1 MNVLITTDFS
11 ENARNALFYAFS
23 FFKNVDTHFYILH
36 VEPGQPEEYAPGNV
50 SEVFETLSFTK
61 APAKEKLEYL
71 KSTLAEQELAKP
83 EKINLLLEQDNFIEV
98 IREKVETYN
107 IDFIAMGTK
116 GASALKKSTVGSH
129 TTDVIT
135 RVKCPVFVIPEKATY
150 QPPKSVVFPTDFNSI
165 YKPKVLRTLSHILLL
180 NKAELSVLYVSKRQE
195 ELSEQQKKHERALR
209 IYLNYLPHS
218 FHFTVNSTLEE
229 ALQVF
234 LESQDI
240 SLIAM
245 SAKNVNFFQHLLF
258 HPELEK
264 ISYPEKL
271 PFLVLH
277 E

>member
-11 ENARNALFYAFS
+11 KNARNAVCYALS
-23 FFKNVDTHFYILH
+23 FFGNVDTQFYILH
-36 VEPGQPEEYAPGNV
+36 VENNLEQVPFLEDTLASPSLAL
-50 SEVFETLSFTK
+50 ETKT
-61 APAKEKLEYL
+61 ATEKLERL
-71 KSTLAEQELAKP
+71 KEVLVKKKLAAP
-83 EKINLLLEQDNFIEV
+83 EKINLLFEQEKFIDV
-98 IREKVETYN
+98 IREKVETLS

-116 GASALKKSTVGSH
+116 GASALKQSTVGSH

-165 YKPKVLRTLSHILLL
+165 YQSKVLRTLSHILLL
-180 NKAELSVLYVSKRQE
+180 NKAELSVLYVSKKNE
-195 ELSEQQKKHERALR
+195 ELSLQQKKHKRAIR
-209 IYLNYLPHS
+209 AYLKYLPHN

-234 LESQDI
+234 LESHNI
-240 SLIAM
+240 SIIAM

>member
-11 ENARNALFYAFS
+11 KNARNAVCYALS
-23 FFKNVDTHFYILH
+23 FFGNVDAQFHILH
-36 VEPGQPEEYAPGNV
+36 VENNLEQAPFLEDTSTAASITVENN
-50 SEVFETLSFTK
+50 TATN
-61 APAKEKLEYL
+61 KLERL
-71 KSTLAEQELAKP
+71 KELLIKKKLAVPSKISLHFEQK
-83 EKINLLLEQDNFIEV
+83 KFIDV
-98 IREKVETYN
+98 IREKVETLS

-116 GASALKKSTVGSH
+116 GASALKQSTVGSH

-165 YKPKVLRTLSHILLL
+165 YQSKVLRTLSHILLL
-180 NKAELSVLYVSKRQE
+180 NKAELSVLYVSKKNE
-195 ELSEQQKKHERALR
+195 ELSLQQKKHKRAIR
-209 IYLNYLPHS
+209 AYLKYLPHN

-234 LESQDI
+234 LESHNI
-240 SLIAM
+240 SIIAM
-245 SAKNVNFFQHLLF
+245 SAKNINLFQHLLF

-264 ISYPEKL
+264 ISYPERL